1 MSLAN
6 VLVPIFAPVSP
17 ILRLFGPN
25 SIMLISAILFQL
37 ARDASTFPASFIIET
52 LNLPWVCR
60 PQRVVHSV
68 VANRVLLLIFKQKSA
83 SNMTNRVPRRGQAGG
98 GTEMPYF
105 RSYEDEGYSAN
116 LTIRSPHSLGIP
128 SSNTAPSQ
136 VQVDSIIEV
145 NPTERE
151 TVITRYEGAFAY

>member
-1 MSLAN
+1 
-6 VLVPIFAPVSP
+6 
-17 ILRLFGPN
+17 
-25 SIMLISAILFQL
+25 
-37 ARDASTFPASFIIET
+37 
-52 LNLPWVCR
+52 
-60 PQRVVHSV
+60 
-68 VANRVLLLIFKQKSA
+68 
-83 SNMTNRVPRRGQAGG
+83 MTNRVPRRGHAGA

-136 VQVDSIIEV
+136 VDSIIEV

-151 TVITRYEGAFAY
+151 TVITRHEGAFAY